1 MKFGFRFTLFLA
13 ACLLVAPLAVFA
25 QTTGTIEGSVTD
37 QNGGSLPGVTVE
49 LASPNLQGSR
59 TAVTGNDGRYRFVS
73 LPPGRYTVTGNLS
86 GFGNVQK
93 TANVTLDATATAN
106 LQLSLTTK
114 ESVTVTGEAPLV
126 DVTSTTTGSNYTAK
140 VMDKLPLGRNY
151 ASIVLSQ
158 PGVQTDNGETQGR
171 SLAISIYGSTS
182 AENLF
187 LIDGVNTTNVI
198 KGFQGKALNTEF
210 IQEVEVKTGGYQ
222 AEYGRNTGGV
232 VNVITKSGGNEFHGD
247 LFGYYNT
254 TSMRSDIKNSQTASY
269 SQTGDILAGSTLTKN
284 DRKEGGVDVGG
295 FFWKDRIWFYGA
307 YDRTITDQKDRPT
320 SGVRIGEDFP
330 VKYTESLY
338 AGKLTFNIAQGSTLV
353 GTLFADPRV
362 QEGELVVPASTNPFS
377 YNGRRDVGGTD
388 YAARYNQLFGAFG
401 IFTAQYSQHRDRYQT
416 KPEGLDVANVT
427 DTTTSTNPDP
437 KLRTNIVSGGFGN
450 VFGPT
455 LNNASKRDAY
465 LGSFTAYFANNEF
478 KVGGDYQ
485 KDDTFGSTFR
495 TGGQGLVIY
504 PCTGAG
510 SNKCDLT
517 KAPFYTNA
525 LGQRQQVF
533 YRHRVYTAN
542 GVDLTPLVSSPFDTP
557 TKRYG
562 AFAQDQWRITPAL
575 SVNAGVRWDQEEF
588 FRGDQATA
596 FKLNNQWAPR
606 FGFVWDFIGD
616 GSSKL
621 YGSAG
626 RFFYAIPTD
635 LNARVFTGN
644 TQLTVFNYS
653 PTNTGTQ
660 DPTAPAGRN
669 LAKQIGSVE
678 GEPVDRGIKA
688 PYQDELTLGIEKA
701 IDPTL
706 SVGLK
711 GTYRALGRA
720 VEDRCDL
727 APAGTC
733 AIFNP
738 GATGPDNPGAT
749 GVFGSYNGSDNPTDP
764 TGGTEIPGTPV
775 PKAKRIFRGI
785 EVTARKAFS
794 QTLWLQASYLYSTL
808 RGNYSGAIRETTG
821 QTDPGINA
829 DYDYYQF
836 LNNAYGNL
844 ELDRP
849 HQFRLDA
856 VYNTPF
862 GLAVGFNAYIRSGV
876 PTTRRSYFNSQY
888 GSELFLDP
896 RGTSG
901 RQPTDYEG
909 NLSLAYNIN
918 FGKVTVTPQLYVFNV
933 LNRQTVTAS
942 DQLFNPNASF
952 VTNPNSPF
960 YGQAG
965 VEPGTTAFGQTCTSS
980 TPCTDNADFRKAT
993 ARTDPRLV
1001 RVALKLSF

>member
-1 MKFGFRFTLFLA
+1 MTLLYII
-13 ACLLVAPLAVFA
+13 VPRVW
-25 QTTGTIEGSVTD
+25 
-37 QNGGSLPGVTVE
+37 VTVE
-49 LASPNLQGSR
+49 LSSPNLQGGR
-59 TAVTGNDGRYRFVS
+59 TAVTGNDGRYRFVA

-93 TANVTLDATATAN
+93 TANVGLDKTSDVN
-106 LQLSLTTK
+106 LQLSLATK
-114 ESVTVTGEAPLV
+114 ESVTVTGEAPIV

-171 SLAISIYGSTS
+171 SLALSIYGSTS

-198 KGFQGKALNTEF
+198 KGFQGKNINTEF

-247 LFGYYNT
+247 VFGYYNT
-254 TSMRSDIKNSQTASY
+254 TSMRSDVKNNQSAPY
-269 SQTGDILAGSTLTKN
+269 SQGGDALTSSTTPKLE
-284 DRKEGGVDVGG
+284 RKEGGVDLGG
-295 FFWKDRIWFYGA
+295 FFWRDRIWFYGA
-307 YDRTITDQKDRPT
+307 YDRTITDQDVRPT
-320 SGVRIGEDFP
+320 GGPVAGQDFP
-330 VKYTESLY
+330 IKYTESLA

-353 GTLFADPRV
+353 GTFFADPRV
-362 QEGELVVPASTNPFS
+362 QEGALLVPAGTRPTT

-401 IFTAQYSQHRDRYQT
+401 IFTAQYSQHKDRYQT
-416 KPEGLDVANVT
+416 KPEGSDLPRITDVTPA
-427 DTTTSTNPDP
+427 TNPNAA
-437 KLRTNIVSGGFGN
+437 LRGSIVTGGFGN

-455 LNNASKRDAY
+455 LNNSSKRDGY
-465 LGSFTAYFANNEF
+465 QGSFTAYFFNNELKF
-478 KVGGDYQ
+478 GGDYQ

-495 TGGQGLVIY
+495 TGGQALTIR

-510 SNKCDLT
+510 INNCDLT
-517 KAPFYTNA
+517 KAPFYTNP
-525 LGQRQQVF
+525 LGQRLQVF
-533 YRHRVYTAN
+533 YQHGYYAAN
-542 GVDLTPLVSSPFDTP
+542 GTDLTPLVESPFDTP

-562 AFAQDQWRITPAL
+562 AFVQDSWRITPSL

-588 FRGDQATA
+588 FRGDQVTA

-606 FGFVWDFIGD
+606 FGFVWDFVGD
-616 GSSKL
+616 GSSKV
-621 YGSAG
+621 YGSVG

-644 TQLTVFNYS
+644 TAITVFNYS
-653 PTNTGTQ
+653 PTDIGTQ

-669 LAKQIGSVE
+669 RTLQIGSVE
-678 GEPVDRGIKA
+678 GEPVDPGIKA
-688 PYQDELTLGIEKA
+688 PYQDELTLGVEKA
-701 IDPTL
+701 LDPTL
-706 SVGLK
+706 SVGIK
-711 GTYRALGRA
+711 GTYRSLGRA

-738 GATGPDNPGAT
+738 GSSGPGAR
-749 GVFGSYNGSDNPTDP
+749 GVFGGYNGSANPTDP
-764 TGGTEIPGTPV
+764 FGGKEVAGTPV
-775 PKAKRIFRGI
+775 PDAKRIFRGI
-785 EVTARKAFS
+785 ELTARKAFS
-794 QTLWLQASYLYSTL
+794 QTLWLQASYLYSSL
-808 RGNYSGAIRETTG
+808 RGNYSGAIREASG

-829 DYDYYQF
+829 DYDYNQF
-836 LNNAYGNL
+836 LINSYGNL

-862 GLAVGFNAYIRSGV
+862 GLAVGVNAYIRSGV
-876 PTTRRSYFNSQY
+876 PTSRQGYFNSQY
-888 GSELFLDP
+888 STELFLDQ
-896 RGTSG
+896 RGSNG
-901 RQPTDYEG
+901 RLPTDYEA

-918 FGKVTVTPQLYVFNV
+918 IGKVTITPQLYVFNV
-933 LNRQTVTAS
+933 LNRQTVVGT
-942 DQLFNPNASF
+942 DTRFNPNGSF
-952 VTNPNSPF
+952 VTNRNSPF

-965 VEPGTTAFGQTCTSS
+965 VEPGTTAPDGTRCTSS
-980 TPCTDNADFRKAT
+980 TPCTDNPDYRKASNVNLSPGAS
-993 ARTDPRLV
+993 ARVDPRLF
-1001 RVALKLSF
+1001 RAALKISF